1 MYEVTMQELSVF
13 VVLGFMCGVFT
24 SFYLTRFFEV
34 VHMWRLLRQV
44 IAHVLLI
51 CMKIVEDIAF
61 LEQLKRKQ
69 MVESGMTREQI
80 RKFEEVDNKT
90 LTNWKDS
97 VILSMVTKVPGP
109 FKSMMPFRTWSEA
122 MYFLKQELN
131 ELSGGEK

>member
-44 IAHVLLI
+44 IAHLLLI
-51 CMKIVEDIAF
+51 CMKIVEDVSF
-61 LEQLKRKQ
+61 LEQLKRDHMQKA
-69 MVESGMTREQI
+69 GFTAEQI
-80 RKFEEVDNKT
+80 HSFEEVDRHT

-97 VILSMVTKVPGP
+97 VILSIVTKVPTP

-122 MYFLKQELN
+122 MFFLKKELT
-131 ELSGGEK
+131 ELSGDK